1 MASDGSR
8 RAWPSPVEGSKLLA
22 KVGDIGSGPK
32 KKKKERA
39 SEIEGQS
46 DGGRDRKTVVGEE
59 RGFPGRRIGDESG
72 KPAVVVIGDVQYLT
86 IEAQL
91 PFWKQP
97 GLVGAQIEAFVG
109 ADSQD
114 RWQECGY
121 RESGAVQCFCTET
134 HARPEAI
141 AGEEIDGVALVG
153 QRGGIGRI

>member
-1 MASDGSR
+1 MSVFFFFSSR
-8 RAWPSPVEGSKLLA
+8 RRHTRWNCDWS
-22 KVGDIGSGPK
+22 
-32 KKKKERA
+32 
-39 SEIEGQS
+39 S
-46 DGGRDRKTVVGEE
+46 DVCSSDL
-59 RGFPGRRIGDESG
+59 SG
-72 KPAVVVIGDVQYLT
+72 KPAVVVIGDVQYLS

-97 GLVGAQIEAFVG
+97 RLVGAQIEAFVG

-121 RESGAVQCFCTET
+121 REAGAVQCFCTET